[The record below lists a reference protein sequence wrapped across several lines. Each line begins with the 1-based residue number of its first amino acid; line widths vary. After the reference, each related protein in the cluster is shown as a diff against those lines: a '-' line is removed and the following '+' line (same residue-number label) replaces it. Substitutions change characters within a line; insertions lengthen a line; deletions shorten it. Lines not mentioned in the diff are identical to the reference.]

1 MLRYSIKLAQFTS
14 KIAVILI
21 RVFIVLEL
29 LTRIFLIG
37 WDSVNDR
44 ISTISKSNLIF
55 VMRLLGAK
63 IGKDCDIESGI
74 RFHNAKGYQKLTI
87 GTNCHIGKDCFFDLR
102 DEVVIE
108 NNVVISM
115 QCTFIT
121 HIDMSK
127 SELSSKY
134 KSSSDKIVIGN
145 NVYIGVQSTI
155 LKGVNLSSNVVIGA
169 MSLVNKS
176 VSEGEVVLGV
186 PAKVIA

>member
-1 MLRYSIKLAQFTS
+1 LLRLAIKISRYSALPWTYIVRGL
-14 KIAVILI
+14 L
-21 RVFIVLEL
+21 FIEL
-29 LTRIFLIG
+29 GFRLFFLG
-37 WDSVNDR
+37 WPNVNDR
-44 ISTISKSNLIF
+44 ISRVAKGNLIF
-55 VMRLLGAK
+55 ILRILGAS
-63 IGKDCDIESGI
+63 IGRNCDIESGI
-74 RFHNAKGYQKLTI
+74 RFHNAKGYQKLRI
-87 GTNCHIGKDCFFDLR
+87 GNNCHIGKDCFFDLR
-102 DEVVIE
+102 DKVTIE

-134 KSSSDKIVIGN
+134 RASSDEIVIGN

>member
-14 KIAVILI
+14 RIAIIPI
-21 RVFIVLEL
+21 RVSIVLEL
-29 LTRIFLIG
+29 LTRLFLVG
-37 WDSVNDR
+37 WDSVNNR

-55 VMRLLGAK
+55 VLRILGAK
-63 IGKDCDIESGI
+63 IGNDCEIESGI
-74 RFHNAKGYQKLTI
+74 RFHNAKGYQKLKI
-87 GTNCHIGKDCFFDLR
+87 GNNCHIGKDCFFDLR
-102 DEVVIE
+102 DKVTIE

-127 SELSSKY
+127 SELSIKY
-134 KSSSDKIVIGN
+134 RASSDEIVIGN
-145 NVYIGVQSTI
+145 NVYIGVKSTI